1 VDTTDR
7 FAAMENASEQTR
19 RPIVRDLTSS
29 AIWRL
34 ASIEMLQLLGVYFT
48 HARNEQAQRAVDAL
62 FDQVV
67 RRLALLQKLAGHDGS
82 MTIRRLPIGGAR
94 TAPKTDYYL
103 SLGSKGFWA
112 RAWLAQS
119 EGQGADARRSVRLPA
134 LEHTFTCLER
144 LSVAGLSIRF
154 PGASPERIEQLRLA
168 FEIAGHYP
176 AAVESKSD
184 LAFVLHGRPRTVALV
199 RDGNGRPNLN
209 LTLLAGINALS
220 ALNAGELVKQ
230 ADALLA
236 LSRSPSGS
244 LPLSKPFDIYNRI
257 VTTPALN
264 SGLLQPLVEA
274 VGGAVPGGDETG
286 EYPSPGPLATKPTAA
301 CDWQLEASTA
311 AGALAADHDD
321 DVPGFEQTLHFL
333 YSCLDARDRAG
344 RSALD
349 RLYRADC
356 AKMSAGELF
365 HWLDSAIQTRQ
376 MAERDDRSRPLIQ
389 RLDAFVEDR
398 LARVPTALWA
408 KVGIRRTSITLDSRG
423 RTLMLGMVPAF
434 ISDTVA
440 LVRERVLCGR
450 KLAYIAS
457 CIDPYQPLD
466 PRMTASLF
474 GVSSQEA
481 EQVTKT
487 AAACFHDPA
496 GLGHRFRVD
505 VTIWNDVCQN
515 ALTQILW
522 CHLRGMGRP
531 QSHMAMLGGLRMQL
545 TRLKDPIPM
554 LNFLLTDLTQ
564 TTRQLTAADYD
575 ALTLSTL
582 LLRGAD
588 GQVEIGFTDES
599 ALDEAGRLAA
609 GSRQYASWRLEKDQ
623 PRMIAKYGL
632 LDEALNDGWNAVC
645 SDCAATA
652 AGFQLLL
659 DLQRETLIFLGLAGG
674 TTAHR
679 LIRHSLQRLLH
690 QLAALNMAAMP
701 LHWRQ
706 TWLGQL
712 RLSLRAMGC
721 VGLVQDT
728 ALLESVSK
736 QAMRWMG
743 ALDPVNREPMIEQM
757 AQQVKNA
764 RNAIDARAV

>member
-1 VDTTDR
+1 MDTTDR
-7 FAAMENASEQTR
+7 FAAMENAPEKTR
-19 RPIVRDLTSS
+19 RPIVRDPTSS

-67 RRLALLQKLAGHDGS
+67 RRLAILEKLPGHDGTL
-82 MTIRRLPIGGAR
+82 TIRRLPIGGAR

-103 SLGSKGFWA
+103 SLGSAGFWA
-112 RAWLAQS
+112 RAWLAQG
-119 EGQGADARRSVRLPA
+119 EGQGADARRSLRLPA
-134 LEHTFTCLER
+134 LEHTFTSLER
-144 LSVAGLSIRF
+144 LGVAGLLIRF

-168 FEIAGHYP
+168 LEIAGHYP

-199 RDGNGRPNLN
+199 RDGSGRPNLN

-244 LPLSKPFDIYNRI
+244 LPLSTPFDIYDRI
-257 VTTPALN
+257 VTTPALSN
-264 SGLLQPLVEA
+264 GLLQPLVEA
-274 VGGAVPGGDETG
+274 VGGAVPGGDQTG
-286 EYPSPGPLATKPTAA
+286 EYPSPGPLAIKPTAA
-301 CDWQLEASTA
+301 CDWQLEAPTA
-311 AGALAADHDD
+311 AGATSADHDD
-321 DVPGFEQTLHFL
+321 DSPGFEQTLHFL
-333 YSCLDARDRAG
+333 YSCLDARDKAG
-344 RSALD
+344 RNVLD
-349 RLYRADC
+349 RLYRGDC

-365 HWLDSAIQTRQ
+365 HWLDSAIKARQ

-466 PRMTASLF
+466 PRTTASLF

-481 EQVTKT
+481 EQVTKI
-487 AAACFHDPA
+487 AAACFHDPE

-531 QSHMAMLGGLRMQL
+531 QSHMAMLGGLRVQL
-545 TRLKDPIPM
+545 ARLKDPTPM
-554 LNFLLTDLTQ
+554 LNFLLTDLTR
-564 TTRQLTAADYD
+564 TTRQLTSADYD

-609 GSRQYASWRLEKDQ
+609 GPRQYAAWRLEKDQ
-623 PRMIAKYGL
+623 ARMIAKYGL
-632 LDEALNDGWNAVC
+632 LAEALNDGWKAVC
-645 SDCAATA
+645 SDSAATA
-652 AGFQLLL
+652 TGFQFLL
-659 DLQRETLIFLGLAGG
+659 DLQRETLIFLGLMGG
-674 TTAHR
+674 MLARR
-679 LIRHSLQRLLH
+679 LARHSLRRMLQ
-690 QLAALNMAAMP
+690 QLNGLTLARMP

-706 TWLGQL
+706 TWLGQM

-721 VGLVQDT
+721 VGIVQDV
-728 ALLESVSK
+728 ALLESVPK
-736 QAMRWMG
+736 QAVRWVG
-743 ALDPVNREPMIEQM
+743 ALDSADRESMVEKI
-757 AQQVKNA
+757 AQQVKVA
-764 RNAIDARAV
+764 RKAITARGV